1 MHFFPCILDA
11 AFRQKFVLASEEQS
25 SSPKLQYYC
34 YYSCQNS
41 VNKSRWHAAVVYQG
55 LFFPKGERQQ
65 KTVLPLL
72 QQQQKQLFSCAEH
85 AIFLNDETRG
95 SLDHVYYIQQGVP
108 KTLILA
114 RKFKV
119 IFQFGYFFINWLLWL
134 LFYWW
139 LFFLALSIVN
149 CEKV

>member
-41 VNKSRWHAAVVYQG
+41 VNKSRWHAAVYQG

-95 SLDHVYYIQQGVP
+95 SLDHVYYIQQGAP

-119 IFQFGYFFINWLLWL
+119 ILQFGYLFINWLLWL

-139 LFFLALSIVN
+139 LFF
-149 CEKV
+149 